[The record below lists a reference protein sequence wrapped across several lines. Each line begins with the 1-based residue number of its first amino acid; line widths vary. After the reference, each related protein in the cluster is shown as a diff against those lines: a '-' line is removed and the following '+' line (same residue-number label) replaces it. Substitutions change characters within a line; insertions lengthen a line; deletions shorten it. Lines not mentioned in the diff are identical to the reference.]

1 MGQAKKGGHSSNTT
15 RHVLS
20 FVRPAGVKKTLLT
33 VRDASSDPS
42 QDQEAMHGDG
52 SAAPIAIVNGDGNI
66 EWSFSLAEHEY
77 NSHVVAVARAA
88 GLTIEE
94 LIFNWITTAVTDGLD
109 KSTNEV
115 LGCKIGS
122 DPRSVDPAGNRIEL
136 SGMAQN
142 KKTNGVMRFREAV

>member
-1 MGQAKKGGHSSNTT
+1 MGTAKKGVHSAVTT

-20 FVRPAGVKKTLLT
+20 YVRPAGVKKTLLT

-52 SAAPIAIVNGDGNI
+52 SAAAIAIVQGDGNI
-66 EWSFSLAEHEY
+66 EWSFSIAQHEY
-77 NSHVVAVARAA
+77 ESAVVGVARTA

-94 LIFNWITTAVTDGLD
+94 LIFNWVKTSVVDGLE
-109 KSTNEV
+109 KSTIED

-122 DPRSVDPAGNRIEL
+122 DSGATDPAGNRVEL

-142 KKTNGVMRFREAV
+142 KRINGVMRFREAV